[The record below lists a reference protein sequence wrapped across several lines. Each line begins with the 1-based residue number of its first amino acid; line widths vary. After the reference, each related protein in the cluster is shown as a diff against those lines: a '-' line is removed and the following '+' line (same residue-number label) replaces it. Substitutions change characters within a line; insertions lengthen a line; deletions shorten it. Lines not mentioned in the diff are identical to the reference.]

1 MTSEKTFPSVFSV
14 GLVQMNPK
22 PLDPT
27 HNFSLAVAHIRDAA
41 SKGASLVVLPEYHLT
56 GWVPDAPEFTSL
68 ASTAWDYILKYQETA
83 KELNI
88 NIVPGTIVT
97 TDPNSTSPETAA
109 EIPRPDIDDFATPEG
124 GAPLFN
130 VAPFISHTGELL
142 GLYTKSN
149 LWLPE
154 REYLTAHPPIFPPGT
169 LTGRRPA
176 AREPHDNSRHSVI
189 QTSLGPVGILTC
201 WDLAFPEAFR
211 ALIRQGARM
220 IIIPSFWLN
229 TDIPIEAR
237 KYSEDTESTFLKATL
252 VSRAFENTCA
262 IIFCNAGGPAEED
275 YIGLS
280 QVALPLLGVV
290 PGSFEGPETGM
301 RIVEVDMNTVDI
313 AEKAYGVRADIANP
327 GWHYGGRV
335 VRS

>member
-1 MTSEKTFPSVFSV
+1 MVDWWIELGMVQANSKESTEVELVCNITGPFS
-14 GLVQMNPK
+14 
-22 PLDPT
+22 PT
-27 HNFSLAVAHIRDAA
+27 
-41 SKGASLVVLPEYHLT
+41 T
-56 GWVPDAPEFTSL
+56 
-68 ASTAWDYILKYQETA
+68 ILKYQETA

-97 TDPNSTSPETAA
+97 TDPNSTLAKTTG
-109 EIPRPDIDDFATPEG
+109 EIPRPDRDDFTTPVG

-130 VAPFISHTGELL
+130 VATFISHTGELL

-154 REYLTAHPPIFPPGT
+154 RQYLTAHPPISPPET

-176 AREPHDNSRHSVI
+176 VREPHASSRHSVI
-189 QTSLGPVGILTC
+189 QTPLGPVGILTC

-211 ALIRQGARM
+211 ALIRRGARM

-229 TDIPIEAR
+229 TDLPSEVR

-262 IIFCNAGGPAEED
+262 IVFCNAGGPAEEG

-301 RIVEVDMNTVDI
+301 RIVDVDINTVDI

-327 GWHYGGRV
+327 GWHYK
-335 VRS
+335 